1 MESIGEH
8 RRTKVSPVASK
19 KRGLPGGGGFHE
31 KLFRIR
37 HSSLAPALRSIRAL
51 EYV

>member
-1 MESIGEH
+1 MEFTGGRH
-8 RRTKVSPVASK
+8 RTKVSPTASK

-31 KLFRIR
+31 KPFHIR
-37 HSSLAPALRSIRAL
+37 HSSPAPAFRSIRAL